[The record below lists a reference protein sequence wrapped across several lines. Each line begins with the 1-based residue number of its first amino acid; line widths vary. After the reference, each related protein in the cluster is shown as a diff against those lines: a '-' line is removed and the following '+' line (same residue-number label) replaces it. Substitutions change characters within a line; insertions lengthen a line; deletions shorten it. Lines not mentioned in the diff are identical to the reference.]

1 MNEWME
7 NGCRLAW
14 LINPIEETAYI
25 YKPGMEPLMQ
35 KGFKKKL
42 SGENVLPGFE
52 LDLKELMI

>member
-1 MNEWME
+1 ME